1 VIRAAASADE
11 QEAREAVE
19 GLFGSVFH
27 QGTVYP
33 ASVAVVPFV
42 AELAL
47 TPAVHNRDLLVYLLG
62 GMADPRQ
69 ADGPEVAAVGSA
81 LIAQVARLLPLVADS
96 DPKVRECAASTLA
109 QCPEMAGLVEARLRE
124 RWAL

>member
-1 VIRAAASADE
+1 MLSGLDGVAWEGLQHAYGVADDLPEVIRAAASADE
-11 QEAREAVE
+11 QEAREALE

-47 TPAVHNRDLLVYLLG
+47 MPAVQQGPAGVSAWRHGRPTRG
-62 GMADPRQ
+62 GWP
-69 ADGPEVAAVGSA
+69 
-81 LIAQVARLLPLVADS
+81 
-96 DPKVRECAASTLA
+96 
-109 QCPEMAGLVEARLRE
+109 
-124 RWAL
+124 

>member
-1 VIRAAASADE
+1 MLSGLDRVAWEGLQHAYGAADDLPAVIRAAASADE
-11 QEAREAVE
+11 QEAHAAVD

-47 TPAVHNRDLLVYLLG
+47 TPAVHHRDLLVYLLG
-62 GMADPRQ
+62 GMADPRN
-69 ADGPEVAAVGSA
+69 ADGPEVAAIGSA
-81 LIAQVARLLPLVADS
+81 LTVQV
-96 DPKVRECAASTLA
+96 PKRPA
-109 QCPEMAGLVEARLRE
+109 
-124 RWAL
+124 